1 MSNIHVHVFHPISFT
16 DGQYMCYHW
25 RWSVAKSHSCS
36 PLNSSSVA
44 VIDGSK
50 VLLTPFHHAV
60 VPPPMS
66 SFTVQLP
73 SPVNQVAF
81 SPPLKCSDFLV
92 LLASGEVAVF
102 SYDLATSLEGGGSL
116 QGFRVLPQP
125 PKLVGTTVYVQC
137 IKINDVCDNLGL
149 A

>member
-1 MSNIHVHVFHPISFT
+1 MSMSYIVHPIPFT

-25 RWSVAKSHSCS
+25 HWSIAKSHSCS
-36 PLNSSSVA
+36 PLNSGSVA

-92 LLASGEVAVF
+92 LLASGEVAVY
-102 SYDLATSLEGGGSL
+102 SYDITMSFEGGNETKNL
-116 QGFRVLPQP
+116 QGFRVLLQP
-125 PKLVGTTVYVQC
+125 PKLVGTAMYV
-137 IKINDVCDNLGL
+137 
-149 A
+149 